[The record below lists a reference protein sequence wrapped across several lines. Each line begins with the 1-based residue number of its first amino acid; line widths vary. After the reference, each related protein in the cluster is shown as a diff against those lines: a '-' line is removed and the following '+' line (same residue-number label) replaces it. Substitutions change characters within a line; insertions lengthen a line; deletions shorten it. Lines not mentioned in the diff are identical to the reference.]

1 VILFCG
7 PCLLI
12 CRLCYEPTTVFHDN
26 THCSQYLKGY
36 TLLNLIGY
44 VDETA
49 EEVDHLTE
57 LLISEVY
64 YLWCLAG
71 GDLEGELKKA
81 GIIRTQPPVCRLPR
95 YYTYSMYASVL
106 FLCTCCSVIDS
117 WNLI

>member
-1 VILFCG
+1 MHIL
-7 PCLLI
+7 
-12 CRLCYEPTTVFHDN
+12 YVQ
-26 THCSQYLKGY
+26 QYLY
-36 TLLNLIGY
+36 HYSLNSFVFINLIGC
-44 VDETA
+44 VDKTP

-95 YYTYSMYASVL
+95 SYICHVHVL
-106 FLCTCCSVIDS
+106 IYICVI
-117 WNLI
+117 